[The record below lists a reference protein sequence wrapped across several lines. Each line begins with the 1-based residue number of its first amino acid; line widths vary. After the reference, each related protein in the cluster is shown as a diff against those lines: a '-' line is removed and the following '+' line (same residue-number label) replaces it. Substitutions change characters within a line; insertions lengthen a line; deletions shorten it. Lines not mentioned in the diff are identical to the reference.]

1 MKGKFAN
8 AQQLNPNTVQQ
19 QDEFIIKNKRNVK

>member
-8 AQQLNPNTVQQ
+8 AQQLNPNIVQQ